1 MTEHPE
7 QRAARVRKWAND
19 RERCRVCGLLRINV
33 VHEPDPQNA
42 PEGPY
47 YYETFPDSL
56 QTFVQS
62 GDYEKAAVRP

>member
-33 VHEPDPQNA
+33 VHEPDPENA
-42 PEGPY
+42 PEGPD
-47 YYETFPDSL
+47 YYETFRDRL
-56 QTFVQS
+56 HTFVPS
-62 GDYEKAAVRP
+62 GEYELAAGRP